1 MNVILDRY
9 EGTRAV
15 IELPD
20 GQIMSAP
27 AVIFEGAKE
36 GDVIAIQVNLAETQL
51 RKDWI
56 AKQMKD
62 IMGDS

>member
-15 IELPD
+15 IELP
-20 GQIMSAP
+20 GGEIISAP
-27 AVIFEGAKE
+27 AVIFDGAKE
-36 GDVIAIQVNLAETQL
+36 GDVIAIQVNPYETQQ
-51 RKDWI
+51 RKERI
-56 AKQMKD
+56 AKRMKD